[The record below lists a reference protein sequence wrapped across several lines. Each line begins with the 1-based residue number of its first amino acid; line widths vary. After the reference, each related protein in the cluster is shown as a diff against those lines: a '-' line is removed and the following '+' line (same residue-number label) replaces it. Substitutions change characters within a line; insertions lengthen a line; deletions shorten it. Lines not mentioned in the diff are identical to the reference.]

1 MIKDRLEI
9 KAFYKGKE
17 VKIIQ
22 LQHLPYFF
30 KALSVLS
37 SKWKIEPFT
46 KLWCTDE
53 KNQPTHLSL
62 SIMIYLTYKYKF
74 GKGYDVNIKRFKN
87 EILLK
92 TSNPKVFLMESDY
105 LTLSS
110 SEFDSAMAYLKEIN
124 FIEENSRGGYININN
139 SIIKHCVRMGDY
151 LFNTDYCKQ
160 SFEENTHYFGDS
172 NSFEH
177 SQAFKQRKKFNNK
190 GLN

>member
-1 MIKDRLEI
+1 MINYKDSRPRVSD
-9 KAFYKGKE
+9 ATNPNG
-17 VKIIQ
+17 
-22 LQHLPYFF
+22 
-30 KALSVLS
+30 S
-37 SKWKIEPFT
+37 S
-46 KLWCTDE
+46 
-53 KNQPTHLSL
+53 
-62 SIMIYLTYKYKF
+62 
-74 GKGYDVNIKRFKN
+74 NIT
-87 EILLK
+87 IG
-92 TSNPKVFLMESDY
+92 T
-105 LTLSS
+105 
-110 SEFDSAMAYLKEIN
+110 EFDSAMAYLKEIN